1 MPMVNASKPVLQRL
15 DDLLAAEPSTFM
27 ADAKPLAKSGKERN
41 LFGDGVSAP
50 MAQSVNA
57 AAVAAAAAGTER
69 LKIVEDK
76 RFGIRVQNLE
86 EIPVKSADEVF
97 AYVSRGIAKRA
108 TAETA
113 CNAQSSRSHCVFT
126 MTIHMRESVDG
137 EDVIRVGKLNLV
149 DLAGSECVGRSGAK
163 DARAREAGN
172 INQSLLTLGRV
183 ITALVDHLPHIPYR
197 DSKLTRLLQ
206 DSLGGRT
213 KTCIIATLSPAT
225 WCYDETLSTLEYANR

>member
-1 MPMVNASKPVLQRL
+1 MPACLLLQRL

-27 ADAKPLAKSGKERN
+27 ADAAARPVAKSGKERN

-50 MAQSVNA
+50 SALPLGA
-57 AAVAAAAAGTER
+57 TAGAGGALGGGAGSAGGLGGAGGER

-76 RFGIRVQNLE
+76 RSGIKVQNLE
-86 EIPVKSADEVF
+86 EIPVKSAEEVY
-97 AYVSRGIAKRA
+97 AYVGRGIAKRA

-126 MTIHMRESVDG
+126 LTIHSREISEAG
-137 EDVIRVGKLNLV
+137 EDVIKIGKLNLV
-149 DLAGSECVGRSGAK
+149 DLAGSESVGRSGAK

-197 DSKLTRLLQ
+197 DSKCVAGPWRWQ
-206 DSLGGRT
+206 AS
-213 KTCIIATLSPAT
+213 AAV
-225 WCYDETLSTLEYANR
+225 AAAVV

>member
-1 MPMVNASKPVLQRL
+1 VTRATTNHPSIALCLLLLLQRL

-27 ADAKPLAKSGKERN
+27 ADAAARPVAKSGKERN

-50 MAQSVNA
+50 SALPLGA
-57 AAVAAAAAGTER
+57 TAGAGGALGGGAGVAGGLGGAGGER

-76 RFGIRVQNLE
+76 RSGIKVQNLE
-86 EIPVKSADEVF
+86 EIPVKSAEEVY
-97 AYVSRGIAKRA
+97 AYVGRGIAKRA

-126 MTIHMRESVDG
+126 LTIHSREISEAG
-137 EDVIRVGKLNLV
+137 EDVIKIGKLNLV
-149 DLAGSECVGRSGAK
+149 DLAGSESVGRSGAK

-197 DSKLTRLLQ
+197 DSK
-206 DSLGGRT
+206 
-213 KTCIIATLSPAT
+213 
-225 WCYDETLSTLEYANR
+225 

>member
-1 MPMVNASKPVLQRL
+1 MTRVATNHPSIALCLLLLLQRL

-27 ADAKPLAKSGKERN
+27 ADAAARPVAKSGKERN

-50 MAQSVNA
+50 SALPLGTT
-57 AAVAAAAAGTER
+57 AGAGGALGGGAGIAGGLGGAGGER

-76 RFGIRVQNLE
+76 RSGIKVQNLE
-86 EIPVKSADEVF
+86 EIPVKSAEEVY
-97 AYVSRGIAKRA
+97 AYVGRGIAKRA

-126 MTIHMRESVDG
+126 LTIHSREISEAG
-137 EDVIRVGKLNLV
+137 EDVIKIGKLNLV
-149 DLAGSECVGRSGAK
+149 DLAGSESVGRSGAK

-197 DSKLTRLLQ
+197 DSK
-206 DSLGGRT
+206 
-213 KTCIIATLSPAT
+213 
-225 WCYDETLSTLEYANR
+225 